1 MGQVLSSPVVSRPAR
16 LLSALLP
23 LLCLLLAAVAR
34 AQETPEPAP
43 APVPQAPGWLVVDGT
58 AHPLP
63 WAAGVAGPLVSLL
76 PVVTRLGGE
85 LVSEALG
92 AGYRLALGETQAL
105 LAPGSAAVTLGEEIV
120 SLSQAPQVLGGELL
134 VPVDLLR
141 RTYGDLLGMAF
152 DWPGDGRL
160 VVTRPRVRELPVEME
175 LVHLQGIT
183 TLVFRFPELPRYRVQ
198 ERLGGYDVELV
209 GDRLLPPPRR
219 TVQDPLVRAV
229 SIAPD
234 RIRVDLAPGVRADHY
249 ELRDPFRIV
258 LDLMPGGEEVPAAS
272 LPEARRPSPG
282 VRTIVLD
289 PGHGGSET
297 GAIGPAGSQEKDLT
311 LLIAQQL
318 EARLAE
324 QLGLKVLLTRSVDTD
339 LGLDERAALAN
350 QNRADLFVSIHL
362 NSSPRAGARGAETYF
377 LNLQASDQR
386 AASTAAVEN
395 LGLSVELSPPDPD
408 SDLQLILWDLAQ
420 SQHLA
425 ASQRLATLIQEEL
438 NLQLDLRD
446 RGVKQAPFRVLMGAS
461 MPAVLVELGFL
472 STPAE
477 EELLRTPAYRA
488 ELADALVR
496 AISRFKGEREGS
508 APDPAPEPPPADLV
522 P

>member
-1 MGQVLSSPVVSRPAR
+1 MSRPAR
-16 LLSALLP
+16 RLPALLP
-23 LLCLLLAAVAR
+23 LLCLLLAAGAR
-34 AQETPEPAP
+34 AQEPAP
-43 APVPQAPGWLVVDGT
+43 PPVLTPQAPGWLVVDGV

-63 WAAGVAGPLVSLL
+63 WAGGPAGPLVSLL
-76 PVVTRLGGE
+76 PVVARLGGE

-92 AGYRLALGETQAL
+92 EGYRLELGQTQGL
-105 LAPGSAAVTLGEEIV
+105 LAPGSAAVTMGEEIV
-120 SLSQAPQVLGGELL
+120 PLSQAPQVLGGELL

-141 RTYGDLLGMAF
+141 RTYGDLLGLAF

-183 TLVFRFPELPRYRVQ
+183 TLVFRFPERPRYRVQ

-219 TVQDPLVRAV
+219 AVQDPLVRAV
-229 SIAPD
+229 AIAPD

-249 ELRDPFRIV
+249 ELRDPFRLV
-258 LDLMPGGEEVPAAS
+258 LDLMPGGGEVAAAPR
-272 LPEARRPSPG
+272 PETRRRSPG
-282 VRTIVLD
+282 VRTVVLD
-289 PGHGGSET
+289 PGHGGLET
-297 GAIGPAGSQEKDLT
+297 GATGPAGTLEKDLT

-318 EARLAE
+318 EARLQE
-324 QLGLKVLLTRSVDTD
+324 QLGLKVVLTRSTDID

-350 QNRADLFVSIHL
+350 QVRADLFVSIHL
-362 NSSPRAGARGAETYF
+362 NSSPRAGARGAETFF
-377 LNLQASDQR
+377 LSLQASDQR
-386 AASTAAVEN
+386 AASTAAAEN
-395 LGLSVELSPPDPD
+395 LGLGVELPSSDPD
-408 SDLQLILWDLAQ
+408 SGLQLILWDLAQ

-477 EELLRTPAYRA
+477 EELLSTPAYRA
-488 ELADALVR
+488 GLADALVR
-496 AISRFKGEREGS
+496 AISRFKGELEGGG
-508 APDPAPEPPPADLV
+508 PEPEPPPADPV

>member
-1 MGQVLSSPVVSRPAR
+1 MLSSPVVSRPAR
-16 LLSALLP
+16 RLPALLP
-23 LLCLLLAAVAR
+23 LVCLLFAAGAR
-34 AQETPEPAP
+34 GQEPAP
-43 APVPQAPGWLVVDGT
+43 AAPPPLAPQAAGWLVVDGA
-58 AHPLP
+58 AHPLA
-63 WAAGVAGPLVSLL
+63 WAAGPSGPMVSLL
-76 PVVTRLGGE
+76 PVVSRLGGE
-85 LVSEALG
+85 LGSEALG
-92 AGYRLALGETQAL
+92 EGYRLALGETVAL
-105 LAPGSAAVTLGEEIV
+105 LAPGSPVVTMGEEIV

-141 RTYGDLLGMAF
+141 RTYGDLLGLAF

-183 TLVFRFPELPRYRVQ
+183 TLVFRFPERPRYRVL
-198 ERLGGYDVELV
+198 ERLGGFDVELV
-209 GDRLLPPPRR
+209 GDRVLPPPRR
-219 TVQDPLVRAV
+219 AVQDPLVRAV
-229 SIAPD
+229 AIAPD
-234 RIRVDLAPGVRADHY
+234 RIRVDLAPGVRGDHY
-249 ELRDPFRIV
+249 ELRDPFRLV
-258 LDLMPGGEEVPAAS
+258 LDLMPGGEEVATAP
-272 LPEARRPSPG
+272 LPEARRPRPG
-282 VRTIVLD
+282 VRTVVLD

-297 GAIGPAGSQEKDLT
+297 GATGPAGSLEKDLT

-324 QLGLKVLLTRSVDTD
+324 QLGLKVVLTRGADVD
-339 LGLDERAALAN
+339 LGLDDRAALAN
-350 QNRADLFVSIHL
+350 QVRADLFVSIHL
-362 NSSPRAGARGAETYF
+362 NSSPRPGARGAETYF
-377 LNLQASDQR
+377 LSLQASDQR

-395 LGLSVELSPPDPD
+395 LGLGVDPPSSDPD
-408 SDLQLILWDLAQ
+408 SELQLILWDLAQ

-488 ELADALVR
+488 GLADALVR
-496 AISRFKGEREGS
+496 AISRFKGEREGVGV
-508 APDPAPEPPPADLV
+508 AEPEPAPPPADPV